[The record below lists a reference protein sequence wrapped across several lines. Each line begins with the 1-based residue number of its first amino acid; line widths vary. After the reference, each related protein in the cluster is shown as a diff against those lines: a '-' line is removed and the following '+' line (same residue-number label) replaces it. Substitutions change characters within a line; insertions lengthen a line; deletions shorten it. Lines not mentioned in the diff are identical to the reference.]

1 MINSVTING
10 NCATEVKLNDKGKA
24 SVLLAYDESFKV
36 EGEVVKRSSFMWVE
50 CYGKLAQNLSQ
61 YKSKGD
67 PITVQGRLTGGTYQ
81 DKEGNWQNGL
91 RVKATIIQFHHRK
104 QQLDSIQEEESNEGD
119 SISE

>member
-1 MINSVTING
+1 MINAVTING

-36 EGEVVKRSSFMWVE
+36 EGEVVKRSSFIWVE
-50 CYGKLAQNLSQ
+50 CYGKLAQNLSE

-81 DKEGNWQNGL
+81 DKEGCWQNGL

-104 QQLDSIQEEESNEGD
+104 QQLDSIQEESNEGD
-119 SISE
+119 SIPE